1 MATYAF
7 NTDLYLTA
15 DNEDQARDALLHW
28 LNEMV
33 RADDSSLFD
42 LVSVTGDE
50 TDSEG
55 EPS

>member
-15 DNEDQARDALLHW
+15 DNEDQARDALLYW

-42 LVSVTGDE
+42 LISVTGDE

-55 EPS
+55 ADQ